1 MVKGRPPLAPRI
13 QELEKQVN
21 TLLNILKGLSDR
33 VRVIEERAV
42 YKQEPYKP
50 LFDHWPGMR

>member
-1 MVKGRPPLAPRI
+1 MKGRPKQEPRI

-21 TLLNILKGLSDR
+21 VLMNILGGLQQR
-33 VRVIEERAV
+33 IKAIEERAV

-50 LFDHWPGMR
+50 LFDHWPGLR